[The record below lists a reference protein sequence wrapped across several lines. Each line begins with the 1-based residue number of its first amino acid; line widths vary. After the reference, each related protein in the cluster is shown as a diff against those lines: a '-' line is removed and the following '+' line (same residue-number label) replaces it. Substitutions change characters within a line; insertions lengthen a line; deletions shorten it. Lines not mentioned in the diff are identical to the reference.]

1 MFYGSIIII
10 SCLFVLL
17 YFIFKDKKSKLF
29 EKAIKIIAVLFVCLC
44 FISLFLPDAFALR
57 FIWDFDYLKSHHNPI
72 HAIMRCFYAMAII
85 TLPIAIFFK
94 KKNFIRTSIYILLPT
109 CLLNI
114 IFYKQ
119 FIFYYTSPLTSYAPV
134 FGMTLLP
141 YLTNRIFRTTLFG
154 LIMSFEL
161 LQCLY
166 LLLKYN
172 KYMIINSFIDFSK
185 FALMSIFLF
194 ISNMPIYTLQQLFGN
209 VGKITF
215 NVGDISHIIFMLI
228 IIIEAIVLYTIFK
241 DETYE
246 NKYILLLVMS
256 LSLLFQY
263 NSFFKTDGI
272 IIADRYPLQLCNIAG
287 ALLVVTLLTKSE
299 KMFHFTVVVNV
310 IGAIIAI
317 ILCDSTKDV
326 GILYCMN
333 IHYMVEHANVLLVP
347 VLALVLQVFKPFTLK
362 DVKHVIIGFTT
373 YFVSVFIIGTFL
385 NGMKEKTG
393 NMYFDCNYLFMFDK
407 KAAMRLVAPWVG
419 KLFDIKLTFFKYYN
433 VYLVQILIYLVFLA
447 ICIGTFYLLY
457 FLFSKKRLEKEN
469 TADLT
474 RQATSINKLENK

>member
-1 MFYGSIIII
+1 MFYGSII

-17 YFIFKDKKSKLF
+17 YFILKDKKGELI
-29 EKAIKIIAVLFVCLC
+29 EKIIKIIAVLFICLC
-44 FISLFLPDAFALR
+44 FINLFLPDAFALR
-57 FIWDFDYLKSHHNPI
+57 FIWNFDYLRKHHNPI

-94 KKNFIRTSIYILLPT
+94 SKNFVRASIYILLPT
-109 CLLNI
+109 CLINI

-134 FGMTLLP
+134 FGKTLLP

-172 KYMIINSFIDFSK
+172 KYMVINSFIDFSQ
-185 FALMSIFLF
+185 FAVISILLF
-194 ISNMPIYTLQQLFGN
+194 ISNMPIYTLQQIFGH
-209 VGKITF
+209 VGKVTF
-215 NVGDISHIIFMLI
+215 NVGDISHILFMLI

-241 DETYE
+241 NETYE
-246 NKYILLLVMS
+246 NKYILLLVMN

-263 NSFFKTDGI
+263 NSFFKTDDI

-287 ALLVVTLLTKSE
+287 AFLMVTLLTKNE
-299 KMFHFTVVVNV
+299 RMFHFTAVVNV

-333 IHYMVEHANVLLVP
+333 IHYMVEHANVLLIP
-347 VLALVLQVFKPFTLK
+347 VLGLILQVFKPFTLK
-362 DVKHVIIGFTT
+362 DVKDVIVGFTI
-373 YFVSVFIIGTFL
+373 YFITVFLIGTFL
-385 NGMKEKTG
+385 NGMKVKTG

-407 KAAMRLVAPWVG
+407 NAAMRLVAPWVG
-419 KLFDIKLTFFKYYN
+419 KLFDIKLTLFKYYK
-433 VYLVQILIYLVFLA
+433 VYLVQILIYLVFLT
-447 ICIGTFYLLY
+447 ICIGTFYLIY
-457 FLFSKKRLEKEN
+457 FVFSKKRIEN
-469 TADLT
+469 ENLNTNT
-474 RQATSINKLENK
+474 IIENKITKIENK